1 MGLCLSFSFPN
12 TFHSFEISDLIITNL
27 YENYLTKLNKT
38 FSLKTI
44 NFSKYDVPN
53 EIKTKISKKLVNEF
67 NNEKFNKY
75 SFWFYSHAVQYIS
88 VQLAYYMFAKLI
100 NEKHEFSI
108 KESSTK
114 YIYLHQIKFD
124 FSDEAIE
131 NFKSTFFCKKDGTLI
146 NIETNEDKAVHKALN
161 TKLIRKLGSIIDSID
176 FSQIIPLIVQSY
188 QDILNKNKI
197 EEEEAFDKIV

>member
-12 TFHSFEISDLIITNL
+12 TFHSLKISDLIITNL
-27 YENYLTKLNKT
+27 YENYLSKLKKT
-38 FSLKTI
+38 FSLRTI

-53 EIKTKISKKLVNEF
+53 EIKTKISKKLINEF

-100 NEKHEFSI
+100 NEKQEFSI
-108 KESSTK
+108 KESSSK
-114 YIYLHQIKFD
+114 YIYLHEIKFD
-124 FSDEAIE
+124 FSDEDIE
-131 NFKSTFFCKKDGTLI
+131 IFKSNFFCKKDGTLI

-161 TKLIRKLGSIIDSID
+161 TKLIKKLESIIDSID

-188 QDILNKNKI
+188 KNILNKNKI
-197 EEEEAFDKIV
+197 EEEEALELIV